1 MKLVCHKSKLAGT
14 VDIPA
19 SKSHTMRAVAIASLA
34 EGTSRIDRPLIS
46 ADAKAVVQAYRAL
59 GAAIDDGR
67 DDVWH
72 VTGFA
77 GVPRVPDNVIDVAN
91 SGTTLRL
98 AVGSAALLRQG
109 VAVFTGDAQI
119 RRRPIGPL
127 LEALRNLGARAETT
141 RGNGCAPAIV
151 GGTLRGGAT
160 AIEAVTSQ
168 YLSSLL
174 VHCPLTEDDTTI
186 NVTLLNEAPYVLL
199 TLHWL
204 DRCGIRYER
213 DGLKHF
219 RIPGGQRYGPI
230 DGRVPADFSSATFFL
245 AAGALGD
252 NDVLLR
258 GLDMNDPQ
266 GDKQVIDY
274 LRQMGADVQN
284 GPEGIRVH
292 GGRSL
297 RGCELDLNDTPDALP
312 MLAALACF
320 AQGTTR
326 LVNVPQA
333 RLKETD
339 RIAVMAGELAKL
351 GAKVEELPDGLVI
364 HESRLRGGKVSGHDD
379 HRVVMA
385 LAVIASAIDQ
395 PTTIDTAEA
404 MNVTF
409 PTFIDCLTALGGQAA
424 MEK

>member
-1 MKLVCHKSKLAGT
+1 MKLVCHKARLAGT

-34 EGTSRIDRPLIS
+34 EGASRIARPLIS
-46 ADAKAVVQAYRAL
+46 ADARAVVQTYRAL
-59 GAAIDDGR
+59 GATIDDSR
-67 DDVWH
+67 DEVWH
-72 VTGFA
+72 ITGFA
-77 GVPRVPDNVIDVAN
+77 GEPRVPDNVIDVGN

-98 AVGSAALLRQG
+98 AIGSAALLRQG
-109 VAVFTGDAQI
+109 MAVFTGDAQI

-127 LEALRNLGARAETT
+127 LEALRNLGARADTT
-141 RGNGCAPAIV
+141 RGNGCAPAVV
-151 GGTLRGGAT
+151 GGTLKGGST

-174 VHCPLTEDDTTI
+174 VNCPLAEGDTTI

-230 DGRVPADFSSATFFL
+230 DGHVPADFSSATFFL

-258 GLDMNDPQ
+258 GLDMDDPQ

-274 LRQMGADVQN
+274 LRQMGADVQV
-284 GPEGIRVH
+284 GPEGIRVR
-292 GGRSL
+292 GGRGL
-297 RGCELDLNDTPDALP
+297 RGCKLDLNDTPDALP

-364 HESRLRGGKVSGHDD
+364 HESKLRGGHVSGHDD

-385 LAVIASAIDQ
+385 LAVIATAIDS

-409 PTFIDCLTALGGQAA
+409 PTFTDCLTALGGQAA
-424 MEK
+424 IR